1 MVKGLTVILIRMA
14 SINRVASK
22 WGCYL
27 AGVLVAIMTA
37 IILVQVFFR
46 YALNN
51 SFSWSEE
58 LAKILMVWSAFL
70 VAPWAYRMGANAS
83 IAMLMEAFPNR
94 FQQGMRLCMNLLVV
108 WILVLFFGE
117 AVSFWLRGFTIES
130 LSMPVTMGWF
140 YTVVPLGFLGLIIV
154 GIEWVIRDFLSL
166 IDPKIDYQSLGAGSP
181 TGL

>member
-1 MVKGLTVILIRMA
+1 MLRVLVSILSRLA

-22 WGCYL
+22 WGCYV
-27 AGVLVAIMTA
+27 AAFLVAAMTA

-46 YALNN
+46 YVLNN

-83 IAMLMEAFPNR
+83 IEIFVDAFPKR
-94 FQQGMRLCMNLLVV
+94 FRQLMRLGLNLLVV
-108 WILVLFFGE
+108 WILTYFFSE
-117 AVSFWLRGFTIES
+117 AVLFWLRGFSIES
-130 LSMPVTMGWF
+130 ASMPVAMGWF
-140 YTVVPLGFLGLIIV
+140 YSVVPLGFLGLISV
-154 GIEWVIRDFLSL
+154 GVEWLLRDFLSL
-166 IDPKIDYQSLGAGSP
+166 INPKVDYHSADAGSP

>member
-1 MVKGLTVILIRMA
+1 
-14 SINRVASK
+14 
-22 WGCYL
+22 
-27 AGVLVAIMTA
+27 MTA

-46 YALNN
+46 YVLNN

-83 IAMLMEAFPNR
+83 IEIFMDAFPKWFR
-94 FQQGMRLCMNLLVV
+94 QLMRLFMNLLVV
-108 WILVLFFGE
+108 WIIILFFSE

-130 LSMPVTMGWF
+130 ASMPVTMGWF
-140 YTVVPLGFLGLIIV
+140 YTVVPLGFLGLISV
-154 GIEWVIRDFLSL
+154 GVEWVLRDFLSL
-166 IDPKIDYQSLGAGSP
+166 IDPEVDYQSLGHESP